1 MVSWVREDR
10 KLETAGCE
18 TSRGG
23 GGGGGE
29 SCHLFQTSPPPT
41 SQLYAVSR
49 HQFVSKL
56 GSSLIVIKAAAC
68 QVGRGRPNLFRW
80 VFILIFTLSLSSSGP
95 GENSLWAAEL
105 IFLLQPAAAAP
116 GDGVG
121 FPAASVSG
129 IRRRGMKVWVTM
141 GQVRSGQSSLGGI
154 NMTRSRPCSGMK
166 WV

>member
-23 GGGGGE
+23 GGGGVE

-56 GSSLIVIKAAAC
+56 GSSLTVIKVAAARW
-68 QVGRGRPNLFRW
+68 GRSRPNLFRW

-105 IFLLQPAAAAP
+105 IFLLQPAAAP

-129 IRRRGMKVWVTM
+129 IRRGVGV
-141 GQVRSGQSSLGGI
+141 GQVRSGQSSLGRI
-154 NMTRSRPCSGMK
+154 SMTRSRPCSGMK

>member
-1 MVSWVREDR
+1 M
-10 KLETAGCE
+10 ETAGCE

-29 SCHLFQTSPPPT
+29 SCHLFQTSAPPA

-56 GSSLIVIKAAAC
+56 GSSLTVIKVAAARW
-68 QVGRGRPNLFRW
+68 GRSRPNLFRW

-105 IFLLQPAAAAP
+105 IFLLQPAAAAAP
-116 GDGVG
+116 EDGVG

-129 IRRRGMKVWVTM
+129 IRRRGMKVLVTM
-141 GQVRSGQSSLGGI
+141 GQVRSGQSSLGRI